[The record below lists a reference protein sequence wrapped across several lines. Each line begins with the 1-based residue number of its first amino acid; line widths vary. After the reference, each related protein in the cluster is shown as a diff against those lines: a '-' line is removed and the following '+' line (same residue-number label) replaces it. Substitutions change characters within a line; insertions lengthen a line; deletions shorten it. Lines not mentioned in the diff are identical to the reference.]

1 MLALEKCPIPFPVA
15 VKLASPD
22 IPHKTEADAV
32 RLKINSIADLKRAAQ
47 EVYDNGR
54 RYAPGARIDG
64 ISIQEMAGG
73 VEVIIGAV
81 NDPQFGPYVMVGL
94 GGVLTEV
101 LGDVAHRFAPVGA
114 DMARD
119 MLDDLRGK
127 DILKGVRGSPPADLD
142 ALVDVIVRVS
152 WLINDHADVIS
163 EIDINPLFVRPA
175 GKGVVAADALIVPIN
190 GAVSTGSSR
199 SQS

>member
-1 MLALEKCPIPFPVA
+1 M
-15 VKLASPD
+15 
-22 IPHKTEADAV
+22 
-32 RLKINSIADLKRAAQ
+32 RAAR